1 MNPLN
6 VYFILFA
13 LSGFSG
19 LIYESIWTHYLKL
32 FLGHAAYSQTLVL
45 AIFMGGMALGS
56 WICSKYSLRWKNLL
70 SGYALTE
77 GIIGLF
83 ALIFHNAFVSTI
95 QFSYASILPQL
106 GHPAAVSIFKWIL
119 SALMILPQ
127 SVLLGMTFPL
137 MSTGILRLFP
147 ERPGRSV
154 AMLYFTNSLGAAIGV
169 LVSGFLLVKL
179 AGLPGTIRI
188 AGLINLALALTVWL
202 MIRRSRPSGKP
213 FEVRTITN
221 SSGASISDR
230 MTKRRKPATGQ
241 AGILSDGIKQDV
253 VFEDFHATGYW
264 FFLLASLVTGA
275 SSFMYEIGWI
285 RMLSLVLGS
294 STHSFELMLSAFIFG
309 LALGGLWIQRRI
321 DRVER
326 PVRYL
331 AHVQVLMGL
340 FALST
345 LLFYGNTFEVM
356 RWILGSLSK
365 TQAGYTYF
373 SLSSNAIA
381 MGIMLP
387 ATFCAG
393 MTLPLITFVL
403 IRRGHGERSI
413 GAVYAANTVGAIIGV
428 FLAIYFGMPFLG
440 LKGLI
445 TFGAGLDIALGLAL
459 FWYATAGFESYR
471 RPAAVT
477 AISVAAIAAT
487 LLFVGLDPFKMASGV
502 YRSGEILRNDQCKII
517 YHKDGKTATVS
528 LTQDRAGVVS
538 IRTNGKSDSGIMM
551 ERGKEANLDEST
563 MILLGVI
570 PMALHPRA
578 RTAAVIGLGTGL
590 TTHAMLENPSLQE
603 VDTVEIEEEMVR
615 AANHFRPRVELAFTD
630 PRSRIYIDD
639 AKTFFS
645 TYHRKYDLIVSEP
658 SNPWVSGVAGLF
670 SDEFYRSIKY
680 HMNDDGLFVQWVQL
694 YEIDVDLVVSV
705 LKALSANFSD
715 FAVYASND
723 VDLVIVAKKNGLLP
737 DPDAN
742 VLKIPAIAHALK
754 RIRIEGMQDI
764 EIRRSGSKKFFGKLL
779 EAFPIRLNSDYYPV
793 LDQNAERT
801 RFLGNNA
808 TELIR
813 FDHVPLPTLE
823 MLDRSRLSQV
833 TSITPSPYLSK
844 SRLAFMAMALRG
856 YFIAGKFDP
865 QYVDIPDDIRHKAVR
880 LRQLFYACDSKVDE
894 FARLESL
901 FDVSVNMIPYLSPS
915 ELGQFWKALESAP
928 CASKLTIRERQ
939 WINLFKAVGDRDASR
954 MALTARSLLG
964 TINPS
969 LLAAVRYLVAAGMLG
984 SLAEGD
990 RAGAYSLW
998 SKYEAAMPGDDQTDL
1013 LFRLLAAESA
1023 GRPSNL
1029 SMK

>member
-95 QFSYASILPQL
+95 QFSYTSILPQL
-106 GHPAAVSIFKWIL
+106 GHPAAVSIFKWTL
-119 SALMILPQ
+119 SGLMILPQ

-147 ERPGRSV
+147 EKPGRSV

-169 LVSGFLLVKL
+169 LVSGFVLVKL

-202 MIRRSRPSGKP
+202 LVRRSRPPGKRSEAQPVRNSGGLSTP
-213 FEVRTITN
+213 DRT
-221 SSGASISDR
+221 A
-230 MTKRRKPATGQ
+230 KRRKPAAGQ
-241 AGILSDGIKQDV
+241 AGMVSNGIKQDA
-253 VFEDFHATGYW
+253 VFEGSRATGYW

-321 DRVER
+321 DRAQS

-373 SLSSNAIA
+373 NLSSNAIA

-393 MTLPLITFVL
+393 MTLPLITFIL
-403 IRRGHGERSI
+403 IRKGYGERSV

-428 FLAIYFGMPFLG
+428 FSAIYFGMPFLG

-459 FWYATAGFESYR
+459 FWHAAAGFESYR
-471 RPAAVT
+471 KPAAVSAV
-477 AISVAAIAAT
+477 AIAAVAAT

-502 YRSGEILRNDQCKII
+502 YRSGEILRNDEYKIL

-528 LTQDRAGVVS
+528 LTQHRAGVLS
-538 IRTNGKSDSGIMM
+538 IRTNGKSDSAIMM
-551 ERGKEANLDEST
+551 ERGKEAHSDEPT

-570 PMALHPRA
+570 PVALNPRA
-578 RTAAVIGLGTGL
+578 RRAAVIGLGTGL
-590 TTHAMLENPSLQE
+590 TTHTLLENPSLQE
-603 VDTVEIEEEMVR
+603 VDTVEIEEEMVG
-615 AANHFRPRVELAFTD
+615 AANYFRPRVELAFTD

-670 SDEFYRSIKY
+670 SDEFYRSIKR

-694 YEIDVDLVVSV
+694 YEIDADLVVSV

-715 FAVYASND
+715 FAAYAAND
-723 VDLVIVAKKNGLLP
+723 MDLVIVAKKNGLLP
-737 DPDAN
+737 DPDPI
-742 VLKIPAIAHALK
+742 VLKIPAIANALK
-754 RIRIEGMQDI
+754 KIRVEGVQDI
-764 EIRRSGSKKFFGKLL
+764 EIRRSGSKKFFARLL
-779 EAFPIRLNSDYYPV
+779 GAFPIRLNSDYYPV

-801 RFLGNNA
+801 RFLGNSA

-813 FDHVPLPTLE
+813 FSHVPLPTLE
-823 MLDRSRLSQV
+823 MLDRPRLSQV
-833 TSITPSPYLSK
+833 TNITPSPYLSK
-844 SRLAFMAMALRG
+844 SHLAFMAMALRD
-856 YFIAGKFDP
+856 YFIMGKFDP
-865 QYVDIPDDIRHKAVR
+865 KYADIPDDIRHKALR
-880 LRQLFYACDSKVDE
+880 LRQLFYECGSGDKE
-894 FARLESL
+894 MARLESL

-928 CASKLTIRERQ
+928 CASKLTAQERQ
-939 WINLFKAVGDRDASR
+939 WITLFKAVGNRDAPR
-954 MALTARSLLG
+954 MAMAARSLLE

-969 LLAAVRYLVAAGMLG
+969 LVAAVRYLVAAGMLG

-990 RAGAYSLW
+990 RAGSYSLW
-998 SKYEAAMPGDDQTDL
+998 SKYGAMMPGDNQTDL
-1013 LFRLLAAESA
+1013 LFRLLVAESA
-1023 GRPSNL
+1023 GPSSNL
-1029 SMK
+1029 LMK